1 MKSRTPDWTKLTA
14 EFDYLAAAAERY
26 GDLMALCQPLRRR
39 LKRSEVEELRE
50 LAPKIGWRNHDLP
63 LQSWLVQHSI
73 ARHHDEVELVEGLLN
88 LLEYLGLDVS
98 DYGPKQE
105 PQWTLHLWDTL
116 HYNVLKLHVD
126 GLRDVVSDPQAFDV
140 AVATLR
146 RVPSEDLG
154 EVAFWM
160 LHPFQTSRALDWI
173 ESHAAAIDANDPEA
187 VSLDYW
193 SHLAAV
199 SGFSWP
205 RGESWLSRGRPLGRL
220 ALKAMLELGGFS
232 ESPVVQEAVPRLLAP
247 APFDLAA
254 KLLGDYANQDRD
266 PWVGDAV
273 GRILERWAD
282 IIDPSQ
288 AD

>member
-1 MKSRTPDWTKLTA
+1 MRIRTPDWTKLTA
-14 EFDYLAAAAERY
+14 EFDYLAGAAERY
-26 GDLMALCQPLRRR
+26 GELMALCRPLRRR

-63 LQSWLVQHSI
+63 LQSWLIQHSI
-73 ARHHDEVELVEGLLN
+73 AGHHDEVELVEGLLN
-88 LLEYLGLDVS
+88 LLEHLGLDIS

-116 HYNVLKLHVD
+116 HYNVLKGRAD
-126 GLRDVVSDPQAFDV
+126 ELRDVVSDPQAFDV

-146 RVPSEDLG
+146 RVPSEDLSD
-154 EVAFWM
+154 VAFWM

-173 ESHAAAIDANDPEA
+173 ESHASAIDADDLEA
-187 VSLDYW
+187 FSLRDW
-193 SHLAAV
+193 GHLAAL
-199 SGFSWP
+199 SEFSWP
-205 RGESWLSRGRPLGRL
+205 RAQSWLDLCRPLSL
-220 ALKAMLELGGFS
+220 VALIALTDMGEAS
-232 ESPVVQEAVPRLLAP
+232 RSPIVREAAPRLLDP
-247 APFDLAA
+247 ARFDVAA
-254 KLLGDYANQDRD
+254 KLLGDYASQDRD
-266 PWVGDAV
+266 PWVRDAV